1 MATKTKAQHLA
12 TARASKGRDFSPKWD
27 GSEAWDSNQF
37 LRHFHTAMSWYRL
50 ESSVKELKPKVI
62 NWMSANGYT
71 KDQISAFKKTKDNR
85 CGMTVGS
92 IAACLLKGM
101 PPVRADFNE
110 GRSTAQWLAAEIS
123 RIVTEGKD
131 DIDDDAVVVEVK
143 TNVYTPSIQERVRD
157 ASMLMTEE
165 IETAIESFQID
176 PEAFDPKAFKVL
188 NVLKAK
194 QAKAAHAR
202 IIREF
207 YTRNLEELQ
216 EAAGTKDEQLKEA
229 YSHLSKVQL
238 KKITAFYQE
247 IVSACEMLAQEA
259 KVNRKPK
266 AKKAV
271 PAEKIVAKLKYKKA
285 DEPLKLVSIN
295 PADILGA
302 KELWIYNTKTR
313 KLGKY
318 IAGEFTDLGVKGT
331 TIIGFDEHKSVQ
343 KTLRKPTDQLKEF
356 KAAGKVALRKFL
368 EDINAVDT
376 KMNGRINEETLLLKV
391 A

>member
-1 MATKTKAQHLA
+1 MATKAKHLA
-12 TARASKGRDFSPKWD
+12 EARASKGKDYSPKWD
-27 GSEAWDSNQF
+27 GHETWDTNQF
-37 LRHFHTAMSWYRL
+37 LRQFHIAMSWYRL
-50 ESSVKELKPKVI
+50 ESSGKELKPKVI

-71 KDQISAFKKTKDNR
+71 KEQIAEFKKTKDNR
-85 CGMTVGS
+85 CGTTVGA

-101 PPVRADFNE
+101 PPVRADFND
-110 GRSTAQWLAAEIS
+110 GRSSAVWLGQSIS
-123 RIVTEGKD
+123 KIVSEGKD
-131 DIDDDAVVVEVK
+131 DTDDTEEVEVK
-143 TNVYTPSIQERVRD
+143 PTGPVVSIQDRVRE
-157 ASMLMTEE
+157 ASYKMTEE
-165 IETAIESFQID
+165 IETAIEAFQTD

-188 NVLKAK
+188 NLLKAH

-202 IIREF
+202 VIRDF
-207 YTRNLEELQ
+207 YARNLDELT
-216 EAAGTKDEQLKEA
+216 EAATTKDEQLKEA

-238 KKITAFYQE
+238 RKITAFYQE

-302 KELWIYNTKTR
+302 KELWTYNTKSR

-318 IAGEFTDLGVKGT
+318 VAEEFQDLGVKGT
-331 TIIGFDEHKSVQ
+331 TITGFSEAKSVQ

-356 KAAGKVALRKFL
+356 KAAGKVVLRKFL

-376 KMNGRINEETLLLKV
+376 RMNGRINEDIILLKI

>member
-1 MATKTKAQHLA
+1 MATKAQHLA
-12 TARASKGRDFSPKWD
+12 TARAAKGRDFSPKWD
-27 GSEAWDSNQF
+27 GHEVWDSNQF
-37 LRHFHTAMSWYRL
+37 LRHFHTAMNWYRL
-50 ESSVKELKPKVI
+50 ESGGKELKPKVI
-62 NWMSANGYT
+62 NWMSINGYT
-71 KDQISAFKKTKDNR
+71 KDQIAEFKKTKDNR
-85 CGMTVGS
+85 CGPTVGA

-110 GRSTAQWLAAEIS
+110 GRSTAVWLANSIS
-123 RIVTEGKD
+123 KIVSDGKD
-131 DIDDDAVVVEVK
+131 DIDDSAVVEVK
-143 TNVYTPSIQERVRD
+143 PTGPVISIQDRVRE
-157 ASMLMTEE
+157 SSYKMTEE
-165 IETAIESFQID
+165 IETAIESFQLD

-188 NVLKAK
+188 NTLKAK

-207 YTRNLEELQ
+207 YTRDLQELQ
-216 EAAGTKDEQLKEA
+216 EVATTKDEQLKEA

-238 KKITAFYQE
+238 RKITAFYQE

-271 PAEKIVAKLKYKKA
+271 PAEKIIAKLKYKKA

-302 KELWIYNTKTR
+302 KELWTYNTKSR

-318 IAGEFTDLGVKGT
+318 IASEFVDLGIKGT
-331 TIIGFDEHKSVQ
+331 SIINFDENKSVQ
-343 KTLRKPTDQLKEF
+343 KTLRKPIDQLKEF

-368 EDINAVDT
+368 DDINAVDT
-376 KMNGRINEETLLLKV
+376 KMNGRINEEIMLLKV
-391 A
+391 Q

>member
-1 MATKTKAQHLA
+1 MVTKAKHLA
-12 TARASKGRDFSPKWD
+12 EARASKGKDYSPKWD
-27 GSEAWDSNQF
+27 GHETWDTNQF
-37 LRHFHTAMSWYRL
+37 LRQFHIAMSWYRL
-50 ESSVKELKPKVI
+50 ESSGKELKPKVI

-71 KDQISAFKKTKDNR
+71 KEQMAEFKKTKDNR
-85 CGMTVGS
+85 CGTTVGA

-101 PPVRADFNE
+101 PPVREDFND
-110 GRSTAQWLAAEIS
+110 GRSSAVWLGQSIAK
-123 RIVTEGKD
+123 IVSEGKD
-131 DIDDDAVVVEVK
+131 DTDDSEEVEVK
-143 TNVYTPSIQERVRD
+143 PTGPVVSIQDRVRE
-157 ASMLMTEE
+157 ASYKMTEE
-165 IETAIESFQID
+165 IETAIEAFQTD

-188 NVLKAK
+188 NLLKAY

-202 IIREF
+202 IIKDF
-207 YTRNLEELQ
+207 YAKDLNELV
-216 EAAGTKDEQLKEA
+216 EAASTKDEQLKEA

-238 KKITAFYQE
+238 RKITAFYQE

-302 KELWIYNTKTR
+302 KELWTYNTKSR

-318 IAGEFTDLGVKGT
+318 IAEEFQDLGIKGT
-331 TIIGFDEHKSVQ
+331 TIIGFSEVKSVQ
-343 KTLRKPTDQLKEF
+343 KTLRKPIDQLKEF
-356 KAAGKVALRKFL
+356 KAAGKVVLRKFL

-376 KMNGRINEETLLLKV
+376 RMNGRINEDIILLKI

>member
-1 MATKTKAQHLA
+1 MATKAKHLA
-12 TARASKGRDFSPKWD
+12 EVRASKGKDYSPKWD
-27 GSEAWDSNQF
+27 GHETWDTNQF
-37 LRHFHTAMSWYRL
+37 LRQFHIAMSWYRL
-50 ESSVKELKPKVI
+50 ESSGKELKPKVI

-71 KDQISAFKKTKDNR
+71 KEQMAEFKKTKDNR
-85 CGMTVGS
+85 CGTTVGA

-101 PPVRADFNE
+101 PPVREDFND
-110 GRSTAQWLAAEIS
+110 GRSSAVWLGQSIAK
-123 RIVTEGKD
+123 IVSEGKD
-131 DIDDDAVVVEVK
+131 DTDDNEEVEVK
-143 TNVYTPSIQERVRD
+143 PVGPVVSIQDRVRE
-157 ASMLMTEE
+157 ASYKMTEE
-165 IETAIESFQID
+165 IETAIEAFQTD

-188 NVLKAK
+188 NLLKAY

-202 IIREF
+202 IIKDF
-207 YTRNLEELQ
+207 YAKDLNELV
-216 EAAGTKDEQLKEA
+216 EAASTKDEQLKEA

-238 KKITAFYQE
+238 RKITAFYQE

-302 KELWIYNTKTR
+302 KELWTYNTKSR

-318 IAGEFTDLGVKGT
+318 LAAEFQELGIKGT
-331 TIIGFDEHKSVQ
+331 TITGFNEATSVQ
-343 KTLRKPTDQLKEF
+343 KTLRKPADQIKEF
-356 KAAGKVALRKFL
+356 KAAGKVVLRKFL

-376 KMNGRINEETLLLKV
+376 RMNGRINEDIILLKI

>member
-1 MATKTKAQHLA
+1 MATKAKHLA
-12 TARASKGRDFSPKWD
+12 EARASKGKDHSPKWD
-27 GSEAWDSNQF
+27 GHETWDTNQF

-50 ESSVKELKPKVI
+50 ESNGKELKPKVI
-62 NWMSANGYT
+62 NWMSQNGYT
-71 KDQISAFKKTKDNR
+71 KEQIAEFKKTKDNR
-85 CGMTVGS
+85 CGTTVGA

-101 PPVRADFNE
+101 PPVRTDFND
-110 GRSTAQWLAAEIS
+110 GRSAAVWLGQSIAT
-123 RIVTEGKD
+123 IVSEGKD
-131 DIDDDAVVVEVK
+131 DIDDEAVAEVK
-143 TNVYTPSIQERVRD
+143 STVPVVSIQDRVRE
-157 ASMLMTEE
+157 SSYKMTEE
-165 IETAIESFQID
+165 IETAIESFQLD

-188 NVLKAK
+188 NLLKAH

-202 IIREF
+202 VIKDF
-207 YTRNLEELQ
+207 YARNLDELT
-216 EAAGTKDEQLKEA
+216 EAATTKDEQLKEA

-238 KKITAFYQE
+238 RKITAFYQE

-302 KELWIYNTKTR
+302 KELWTYNTKSR

-318 IAGEFTDLGVKGT
+318 IAEEFQDLGIKGT
-331 TIIGFDEHKSVQ
+331 TITGFSEPKSVQ
-343 KTLRKPTDQLKEF
+343 KTLRKPADQLKEF

-376 KMNGRINEETLLLKV
+376 RMNGRINEDIILLKI

>member
-1 MATKTKAQHLA
+1 MATKAKHLA
-12 TARASKGRDFSPKWD
+12 EARASKGKDYSPKWD
-27 GSEAWDSNQF
+27 GHETWDTNQF
-37 LRHFHTAMSWYRL
+37 LRQFHIAMSWYRL
-50 ESSVKELKPKVI
+50 ESSGKELKPKVI

-71 KDQISAFKKTKDNR
+71 KEQIAEFKKTKDNR
-85 CGMTVGS
+85 CGTTVGA

-101 PPVRADFNE
+101 PPVREDFND
-110 GRSTAQWLAAEIS
+110 GRSSAVWLGQSIAK
-123 RIVTEGKD
+123 IVSEGKD
-131 DIDDDAVVVEVK
+131 DTDDSEEVEVK
-143 TNVYTPSIQERVRD
+143 PTGPVVSIQDRVRE
-157 ASMLMTEE
+157 ASYKMTEE
-165 IETAIESFQID
+165 IETAIEAFQTD

-188 NVLKAK
+188 NLLKAH

-202 IIREF
+202 VIRDF
-207 YTRNLEELQ
+207 YSRNLDELT
-216 EAAGTKDEQLKEA
+216 EAASTKDEQLKEA

-238 KKITAFYQE
+238 RKITAFYQE

-271 PAEKIVAKLKYKKA
+271 PAEKIVSKLKYKKA

-295 PADILGA
+295 PADVLGA
-302 KELWIYNTKTR
+302 KELWTYNTKSR

-318 IAGEFTDLGVKGT
+318 VAEEFQDLGIKGT
-331 TIIGFDEHKSVQ
+331 TITGFSEPKSVQ
-343 KTLRKPTDQLKEF
+343 KTLRKPADQIKEF
-356 KAAGKVALRKFL
+356 KAAGKVVLRKFL

-376 KMNGRINEETLLLKV
+376 RMNGRINEDIILLKI